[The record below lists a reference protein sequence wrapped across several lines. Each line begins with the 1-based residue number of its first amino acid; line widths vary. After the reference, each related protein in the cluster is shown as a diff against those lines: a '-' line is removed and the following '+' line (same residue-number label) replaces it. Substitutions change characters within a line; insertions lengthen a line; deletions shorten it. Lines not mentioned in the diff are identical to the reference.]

1 MNVAPKSAVT
11 VHNAKNSEDI
21 VVNKSQNSFTKRS
34 IKGLCIFTYTRGD
47 GISAPDASIPG
58 DYQIEIQPTK
68 LVFNLGKQDVRGIQA
83 QSVAKALLEQY
94 KKSEDPDIAD
104 QMTETLDASVGG
116 ANMNITQSSW
126 NS

>member
-21 VVNKSQNSFTKRS
+21 AVNKSQNSFTKRS
-34 IKGLCIFTYTRGD
+34 IKGLYIFTYTRGD

-68 LVFNLGKQDVRGIQA
+68 LVFNLGKQDVQGTQA
-83 QSVAKALLEQY
+83 QSLAKALLEQY

-104 QMTETLDASVGG
+104 QMTRDIGC
-116 ANMNITQSSW
+116 SSG
-126 NS
+126 SS